1 MISLIES
8 VFDLASTIAL
18 EAGSLKE
25 EAKTDPTN
33 GRAATR
39 IEVKTHDSNS
49 SMETV
54 RQMCFEIKAELW
66 WVNYDG

>member
-39 IEVKTHDSNS
+39 IEVKR
-49 SMETV
+49 MTV
-54 RQMCFEIKAELW
+54 IRVWKLFDRCVSKLRQ
-66 WVNYDG
+66 NYGG